1 MPQTKYLNSI
11 TIDGRGQGYFAPPGK
26 WIDMIDDDEQTMAV
40 LDLSYCY
47 NWSWMSTPFMMSDE
61 QFQKEPYLE
70 RFRERRDRLL
80 KMDHLKWERDP
91 SDVVKNFYE
100 GYMAGNPRMWGS
112 SDGWV
117 VRAPHYPVEKAF
129 RTIGL
134 MRGKNPYVLIVD
146 DIKKDDRERLY
157 EWRMKVP
164 YNTEVYDISKG
175 DMILSRISP
184 ERNQSYSVYHSNY
197 RTGMPVPKQGQP
209 MLLVRVLQANQPKM
223 KAFQDNLKLETV
235 EFIKHDDSHQFA
247 GRSMGVGKRLVIPSR
262 SVAPDYKVF
271 IYPFRHGENLPETQ
285 LSGDGSEVLITW
297 NDQIDAVRFRK
308 SDVGRTMVERK
319 MIK

>member
-1 MPQTKYLNSI
+1 
-11 TIDGRGQGYFAPPGK
+11 
-26 WIDMIDDDEQTMAV
+26 
-40 LDLSYCY
+40 
-47 NWSWMSTPFMMSDE
+47 
-61 QFQKEPYLE
+61 
-70 RFRERRDRLL
+70 
-80 KMDHLKWERDP
+80 
-91 SDVVKNFYE
+91 
-100 GYMAGNPRMWGS
+100 
-112 SDGWV
+112 
-117 VRAPHYPVEKAF
+117 
-129 RTIGL
+129 
-134 MRGKNPYVLIVD
+134 
-146 DIKKDDRERLY
+146 
-157 EWRMKVP
+157 
-164 YNTEVYDISKG
+164 
-175 DMILSRISP
+175 
-184 ERNQSYSVYHSNY
+184 
-197 RTGMPVPKQGQP
+197 MPVPKQGQP